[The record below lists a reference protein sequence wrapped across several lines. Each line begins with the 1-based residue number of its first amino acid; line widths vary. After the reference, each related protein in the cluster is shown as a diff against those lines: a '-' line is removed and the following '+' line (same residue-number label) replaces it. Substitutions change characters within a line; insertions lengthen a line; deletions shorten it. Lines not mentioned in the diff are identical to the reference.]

1 MNPIGGNFMR
11 VNIDGRGAFPGIGL
25 LPARNVELSD
35 DEIIRLTNFKNVR
48 VYDAATGVFISKKT
62 ILDKQKKAAEK
73 KAAAPAPVVEQPK
86 PVTIEIEEKP
96 FVESA
101 FTETALKEEPLP
113 EVPKEAY
120 VEPAVE
126 LDPVVTVE
134 ETAEEVVEEKTEEE
148 KPAEETQ
155 QQYRNYK
162 KKNKKNRN
170 YNNTDAE

>member
-1 MNPIGGNFMR
+1 MR

-73 KAAAPAPVVEQPK
+73 KVAQPAPVVEQPK
-86 PVTIEIEEKP
+86 PVVVEIEEKP

-120 VEPAVE
+120 VEPTVE

-134 ETAEEVVEEKTEEE
+134 ETVEDKVEEVAEEKTEEE